1 MSLYVQIHSE
11 PDPSHV
17 EDADDFHGTAHQN
30 VPVVKPGQD
39 AVPPQSLEVSS
50 SIVII
55 ISLWCIAEK
64 NVAEMSA
71 VLVHMWQG
79 TGAFNSVNSFLY
91 LSISQKP
98 ACTVTPTVTI
108 D

>member
-17 EDADDFHGTAHQN
+17 EDADDLHGTAHQN

-64 NVAEMSA
+64 NVAEMS
-71 VLVHMWQG
+71 VVVVHM
-79 TGAFNSVNSFLY
+79 
-91 LSISQKP
+91 
-98 ACTVTPTVTI
+98 
-108 D
+108 